1 MICVGNNQKIIGNN
15 KTVVGNNNFIKG
27 NNCIITGNNNKVFGN
42 EAQITGN
49 HNILQG
55 NAGVITGNYNVCR
68 GNNNRLNGKY
78 NKITGNNNRYK
89 GAHTTFQGISNDR
102 DTSKNISTSTIT
114 ITTTTPNGSIFK
126 QINNGGISTISTNLD
141 QVYNFTPSGMNIYQ
155 TDNLYG
161 VQGNNTTSNIIIRDY
176 GTNNIGVQT
185 GLCVNNFN
193 SSESSESSEELKE
206 PTYPDVIKNE
216 ESAQKNEKECI
227 ICFDRASKTCIFPC
241 GHACLCVTCSL
252 KLKENKDTKCPLCKK
267 KYTNIK
273 RIYQ

>member
-1 MICVGNNQKIIGNN
+1 MVYVGNNQKIIGNN

-27 NNCIITGNNNKVFGN
+27 NNCIITGNNNKIFGN
-42 EAQITGN
+42 KATITGN
-49 HNILQG
+49 RNNLQG
-55 NAGVITGNYNVCR
+55 NAGIITGNYNICR
-68 GNNNRLNGKY
+68 GNNNQLNGKY

-89 GAHTTFQGISNDR
+89 GPHTTSQGIGNDE
-102 DTSKNISTSTIT
+102 DTSKNTSTIT
-114 ITTTTPNGSIFK
+114 ITTTSSNGSIFK

-141 QVYNFTPSGMNIYQ
+141 QVYNFTPSGLEICQ

-176 GTNNIGVQT
+176 FGYYGTNNRAVQT
-185 GLCVNNFN
+185 GPYVNNFN
-193 SSESSESSEELKE
+193 SSESSEEPKE

-267 KYTNIK
+267 EYTNIK